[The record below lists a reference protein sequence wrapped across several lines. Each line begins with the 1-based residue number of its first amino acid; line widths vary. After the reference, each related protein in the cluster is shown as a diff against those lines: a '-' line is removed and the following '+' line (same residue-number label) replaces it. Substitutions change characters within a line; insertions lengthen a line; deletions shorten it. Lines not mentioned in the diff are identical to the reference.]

1 MKFFRPLL
9 LVLLLSLCRPELA
22 ASNPNAVSDDNDKCA
37 GTILFVGDSMTGWLA
52 ERLNAYGEANGFTV
66 VAEIWDGSTIRKWGS
81 DTYLA
86 QAVARYKPDAVFV
99 SLGLNELFE
108 TNPEKRLRKSMDSI
122 KKAIGDVPV
131 IWIGPLSWPGK
142 NMGSNLNSWLA
153 DEMGE
158 GHYFDSF
165 DMSLPRQ
172 GKNNPHPTRE
182 ATAKWMDA
190 IVRWLQ
196 TDGAVKLP
204 GYESPAREKMSRPK
218 VFNYRRMKR

>member
-1 MKFFRPLL
+1 MKFFRSLL
-9 LVLLLSLCRPELA
+9 FILLLSLCRPEIP
-22 ASNPNAVSDDNDKCA
+22 ASNPHAVSDSSDECVR
-37 GTILFVGDSMTGWLA
+37 TILFVGDSMTGWLA

-66 VAEIWDGSTIRKWGS
+66 MAEIWDGSTIRKWGA
-81 DTYLA
+81 DNYLA
-86 QAVARYKPDAVFV
+86 HAVARYNPDAVFV

-142 NMGSNLNSWLA
+142 NMGNNLNSWLA

-165 DMSLPRQ
+165 GLSLSRQ

-182 ATAKWMDA
+182 ASIKWMDA
-190 IVRWLQ
+190 VVGWLQ
-196 TDGAVKLP
+196 TDGAIKLP
-204 GYESPAREKMSRPK
+204 GYESPAGEKTHRPK

>member
-9 LVLLLSLCRPELA
+9 LVLLLSLCSPELA
-22 ASNPNAVSDDNDKCA
+22 ALNPHALPEDSDECA

-66 VAEIWDGSTIRKWGS
+66 MAEIWDGSTIRKWGS

-122 KKAIGDVPV
+122 KKALGDVPV

-142 NMGSNLNSWLA
+142 NMGSNLNGWLA

-204 GYESPAREKMSRPK
+204 SYESPAKEKMSRPK